1 MIQIHSNI
9 KINILRDKTIFKSK
23 IKVTYINQ
31 IMMKNQTI
39 IQTNK
44 FKINKMIKNLIK
56 WIILNIK
63 MKIKFKL
70 YMNKLC
76 QMILQINIICK

>member
-56 WIILNIK
+56 
-63 MKIKFKL
+63 
-70 YMNKLC
+70 
-76 QMILQINIICK
+76 